1 MMTAALTNFGAE
13 LAPDTAIHLLEHV
26 FQTNLKN
33 EEVYAAKNPNGNGK
47 RPTPICI
54 WGSHGIGKTALVKDL
69 AKKHGWKFRYCAPAQ
84 FEEMGDL
91 HGLPV
96 RLDPNPD
103 VQGDE
108 TTVYMPPD
116 WVPKEDDEGPGILL
130 LDDLN
135 RADDRILRGLMQL
148 IQEFE
153 MFSWTLP
160 RKWQIVCT
168 ANPEGGDYSVTPMDP
183 AMLTRMLHIT
193 MIFDV
198 KSWARW
204 ATDAGVDPRGIAF
217 VLTYPEV
224 ITGERT
230 TPRTLTQFFDQ
241 IANIDDL
248 KSELELVNVLA
259 RSALDDITAT
269 TFLAFVNDGVT
280 QLIEPSGIL
289 DAKDFKPVAK
299 RISDLSQGEGDAK
312 RVDRLSTICTR
323 LYLHLSSDTYKA
335 ESHHAKNLVAFLLLD
350 DLPNDLRFSL
360 HRDLITISEEIA
372 NMLRDPKLAKL
383 VIEGL

>member
-1 MMTAALTNFGAE
+1 MTDALKSFGAE
-13 LAPDTAIHLLEHV
+13 LDSDAAIRVLEHV
-26 FQTNLKN
+26 FKTNLEN
-33 EEVYAAKNPNGNGK
+33 EEASAVKDPSGNVK

-54 WGSHGIGKTALVKDL
+54 WGSHGIGKTAMIKDL

-103 VQGDE
+103 IQGDE
-108 TTVYMPPD
+108 STVYMPPD

-148 IQEFE
+148 VQEFE

-183 AMLTRMLHIT
+183 AMLTRMLHLT

-204 ATDAGVDPRGIAF
+204 AMNAGVDPRGIAF

-280 QLIEPSGIL
+280 QLIEPSNIL
-289 DAKDFKPVAK
+289 DAKDFKPIAK
-299 RISDLSQGEGDAK
+299 RISDLSKGEGGAK

-323 LYLHLSSDTYKA
+323 LYLHLSAAGYKS
-335 ESHHAKNLVAFLLLD
+335 ETHHAENLVAFLLLE

-383 VIEGL
+383 VIAGL

>member
-1 MMTAALTNFGAE
+1 MTDALTNFGAE
-13 LAPDTAIHLLEHV
+13 LDSDTAISVLEHV
-26 FQTNLKN
+26 FRTNLNN
-33 EEVYAAKNPNGNGK
+33 EEASAAKASDGYGK

-54 WGSHGIGKTALVKDL
+54 WGSHGIGKTAVVKDL

-108 TTVYMPPD
+108 STVYMPPD
-116 WVPKEDDEGPGILL
+116 WVPKEDDEGPGVLL

-183 AMLTRMLHIT
+183 AMLTRMLHMT

-204 ATDAGVDPRGIAF
+204 AMNAGVDPRGIAF

-269 TFLAFVNDGVT
+269 TFLAFVNDGIT
-280 QLIEPSGIL
+280 QLIEPSDIL
-289 DAKDFKPVAK
+289 DAKDFKPIAK
-299 RISDLSQGEGDAK
+299 QISDLSKGEGDAK

-323 LYLHLSSDTYKA
+323 LYLHLSAEKYTA

>member
-1 MMTAALTNFGAE
+1 MTDALKSFGAE
-13 LAPDTAIHLLEHV
+13 LGSDATIRLLEHV
-26 FQTNLKN
+26 FKTNLEN
-33 EEVYAAKNPNGNGK
+33 EEVSAVTNPNGGIK

-54 WGSHGIGKTALVKDL
+54 WGSHGIGKTAMIKDL
-69 AKKHGWKFRYCAPAQ
+69 ANKHGWKFRYCAPAQ

-103 VQGDE
+103 IQGDE
-108 TTVYMPPD
+108 STVYMPPD

-148 IQEFE
+148 VQEFE

-160 RKWQIVCT
+160 HKWQIVCT

-183 AMLTRMLHIT
+183 AMLTRMLHLT

-204 ATDAGVDPRGIAF
+204 AMSAGVDPRGIAF

-269 TFLAFVNDGVT
+269 SFLAFVNDGVT
-280 QLIEPSGIL
+280 QLVEPSNIL
-289 DAKDFKPVAK
+289 DAKDFKPIAN
-299 RISDLSQGEGDAK
+299 RIGDLSKGEGDAK

-323 LYLHLSSDTYKA
+323 LYLYLSAPGYKH
-335 ESHHAKNLVAFLLLD
+335 ETHHAENLVAFLLLE

-383 VIEGL
+383 VIAGL

>member
-1 MMTAALTNFGAE
+1 MTDALKSFGAE
-13 LAPDTAIHLLEHV
+13 LDSDAAIRLLEHV
-26 FQTNLKN
+26 FKTNLEN
-33 EEVYAAKNPNGNGK
+33 EEASAVKDPNGSVK

-54 WGSHGIGKTALVKDL
+54 WGSHGIGKTAMIKDL
-69 AKKHGWKFRYCAPAQ
+69 ANKHGWKFRYCAPAQ

-103 VQGDE
+103 IQGDE
-108 TTVYMPPD
+108 STVYMPPD

-148 IQEFE
+148 VQEFE

-183 AMLTRMLHIT
+183 AMLTRMLHLT

-204 ATDAGVDPRGIAF
+204 AMNAGVDPRGIAF

-280 QLIEPSGIL
+280 QLIEPSNIL
-289 DAKDFKPVAK
+289 DAKDFKPIAK
-299 RISDLSQGEGDAK
+299 RISDLSKGEGGAK

-323 LYLHLSSDTYKA
+323 LYLHLSAAGYKS
-335 ESHHAKNLVAFLLLD
+335 ETHHAENLVTFLLLE

-383 VIEGL
+383 VIAGL

>member
-1 MMTAALTNFGAE
+1 MTDALTNFGAE
-13 LAPDTAIHLLEHV
+13 LDSDTAISVLEHV
-26 FQTNLKN
+26 FRTNLNN
-33 EEVYAAKNPNGNGK
+33 EDASAAKASDGYGK

-54 WGSHGIGKTALVKDL
+54 WGSHGIGKTAVVKDL

-183 AMLTRMLHIT
+183 AMLTRMLHMT

-204 ATDAGVDPRGIAF
+204 AMNAGVDPRGIAF

-280 QLIEPSGIL
+280 QLIEPSDIL
-289 DAKDFKPVAK
+289 DAKDFKPIAK
-299 RISDLSQGEGDAK
+299 QISDLSKGEGDAK

-323 LYLHLSSDTYKA
+323 LYLHLSAEKYKA

>member
-13 LAPDTAIHLLEHV
+13 LAPDTAIRFLKHV
-26 FQTNLKN
+26 FKTNLDN
-33 EEVYAAKNPNGNGK
+33 EEASAGKDPGDQGK

-54 WGSHGIGKTALVKDL
+54 WGSHGIGKTAVIKDL
-69 AKKHGWKFRYCAPAQ
+69 AKKKGWKFRYCAPAQ

-108 TTVYMPPD
+108 STVYMPPD
-116 WVPKEDDEGPGILL
+116 WVPKEDDKGPGILL

-160 RKWQIVCT
+160 SKWQIVCT

-183 AMLTRMLHIT
+183 AMLTRMLHLT

-204 ATDAGVDPRGIAF
+204 AMNAGVDPRGIAF

-280 QLIEPSGIL
+280 QLIEPSDIL
-289 DAKDFKPVAK
+289 DAIDFKPIAK
-299 RISDLSQGEGDAK
+299 RISDLSKGEGDAK

>member
-1 MMTAALTNFGAE
+1 MTETLVNFGAE
-13 LAPDTAIHLLEHV
+13 LDSDTAIRVLEHV
-26 FQTNLKN
+26 FKTNLDN
-33 EEVYAAKNPNGNGK
+33 EEASAAKDPDSHGK

-54 WGSHGIGKTALVKDL
+54 WGSHGIGKTAMIKDL

-103 VQGDE
+103 VHGDE
-108 TTVYMPPD
+108 STVYMPPD

-183 AMLTRMLHIT
+183 AMLTRMLHLT

-204 ATDAGVDPRGIAF
+204 AMNAGVDPRGIAF

-280 QLIEPSGIL
+280 QLIEPSDIL

-299 RISDLSQGEGDAK
+299 RISDLSKGEGDAK

-323 LYLHLSSDTYKA
+323 LYLHLSADTYKA
-335 ESHHAKNLVAFLLLD
+335 ENHHAKNLVAFLLLD

>member
-1 MMTAALTNFGAE
+1 MTDALTNFGAE
-13 LAPDTAIHLLEHV
+13 LDSDTAISVLEHV
-26 FQTNLKN
+26 FRTNLNN
-33 EEVYAAKNPNGNGK
+33 EEASAAKASDGYGK

-54 WGSHGIGKTALVKDL
+54 WGSHGIGKTAVVKDL

-108 TTVYMPPD
+108 STVYMPPD
-116 WVPKEDDEGPGILL
+116 WVPKEDDEGPGVLL

-183 AMLTRMLHIT
+183 AMLTRMLHMT

-204 ATDAGVDPRGIAF
+204 AMNAGVDPRGIAF

-269 TFLAFVNDGVT
+269 TFLAFVNDGIT
-280 QLIEPSGIL
+280 QLIEPSDIL
-289 DAKDFKPVAK
+289 DAKDFKPIAK
-299 RISDLSQGEGDAK
+299 QISDLSKGEGDAK

-323 LYLHLSSDTYKA
+323 LYLYLSAEKYKA
-335 ESHHAKNLVAFLLLD
+335 EGHHAKNLVAFLLLD

>member
-1 MMTAALTNFGAE
+1 MTDALTNFGAE
-13 LAPDTAIHLLEHV
+13 LDSDTAIRVLEHV
-26 FQTNLKN
+26 FKTNLNN
-33 EEVYAAKNPNGNGK
+33 EEASAAKASDGYGK

-54 WGSHGIGKTALVKDL
+54 WGSHGIGKTAVVKDL

-116 WVPKEDDEGPGILL
+116 WVPKEDDEGPGVLL

-183 AMLTRMLHIT
+183 AMLTRMLHMT

-204 ATDAGVDPRGIAF
+204 AMNAGVDPRGIAF

-280 QLIEPSGIL
+280 QLIEPSDIL
-289 DAKDFKPVAK
+289 DAKDFKPIAK
-299 RISDLSQGEGDAK
+299 QISDLSKGEGDAK

-323 LYLHLSSDTYKA
+323 LYLHLSAEKYTA

>member
-1 MMTAALTNFGAE
+1 MTEALTNFGAE
-13 LAPDTAIHLLEHV
+13 LDSDAAIRLLEHV
-26 FQTNLKN
+26 FKTNLDN
-33 EEVYAAKNPNGNGK
+33 EEASAAKYPDGHGK

-54 WGSHGIGKTALVKDL
+54 WGSHGIGKTAVIKDL

-108 TTVYMPPD
+108 STVYMPPD

-183 AMLTRMLHIT
+183 AMLTRMLHLT

-204 ATDAGVDPRGIAF
+204 AMNAGVDPRGIAF

-280 QLIEPSGIL
+280 QLIEPADIL

-299 RISDLSQGEGDAK
+299 RISDLSKGERDAK

-335 ESHHAKNLVAFLLLD
+335 ESHHEKNLVAFLLLD

>member
-1 MMTAALTNFGAE
+1 MTDALTNFGAE
-13 LAPDTAIHLLEHV
+13 LDSDTAISVLEHV
-26 FQTNLKN
+26 FRTNLNN
-33 EEVYAAKNPNGNGK
+33 EEASAAKASDGYGK

-54 WGSHGIGKTALVKDL
+54 WGSHGIGKTAVVKDL
-69 AKKHGWKFRYCAPAQ
+69 AKKNGWKFRYCAPAQ

-108 TTVYMPPD
+108 STVYMPPD
-116 WVPKEDDEGPGILL
+116 WVPKEDDEGPGVLL

-183 AMLTRMLHIT
+183 AMLTRMLHLT

-204 ATDAGVDPRGIAF
+204 AMNAGVDPRGIAF

-280 QLIEPSGIL
+280 QLIEPSDIL

-299 RISDLSQGEGDAK
+299 RISDLSKGEGDAK

-323 LYLHLSSDTYKA
+323 LYLHLSADTYKA
-335 ESHHAKNLVAFLLLD
+335 ENHHAKNLVAFLLLD

>member
-1 MMTAALTNFGAE
+1 MPEALTNFGAE
-13 LAPDTAIHLLEHV
+13 LDSDAAIRFLKHV
-26 FQTNLKN
+26 FKTNLDN
-33 EEVYAAKNPNGNGK
+33 EEASAGKDPGDQGK

-54 WGSHGIGKTALVKDL
+54 WGSHGIGKTAVIKDL
-69 AKKHGWKFRYCAPAQ
+69 AKKKGWKFRYCAPAQ

-108 TTVYMPPD
+108 STVYMPPD
-116 WVPKEDDEGPGILL
+116 WVPKEDDKGPGILL

-160 RKWQIVCT
+160 SKWQIVCT

-183 AMLTRMLHIT
+183 AMLTRMLHLT

-204 ATDAGVDPRGIAF
+204 AMNAGVDPRGIAF

-280 QLIEPSGIL
+280 QLIEPSDIL
-289 DAKDFKPVAK
+289 DAIDFKPIAK
-299 RISDLSQGEGDAK
+299 RISDLSKGEGDAK

-323 LYLHLSSDTYKA
+323 LYLYLSSDTYKA

-350 DLPNDLRFSL
+350 ELPNDLRFSL

-372 NMLRDPKLAKL
+372 NMLREPKLAKL

>member
-1 MMTAALTNFGAE
+1 MMTDALISYGAE
-13 LAPDTAIHLLEHV
+13 LDSETTIRVLEHV
-26 FQTNLKN
+26 FQTNLHN
-33 EEVYAAKNPNGNGK
+33 EDASAKASDGHGK

-54 WGSHGIGKTALVKDL
+54 WGSHGIGKTAVVKDL
-69 AKKHGWKFRYCAPAQ
+69 AKKNDWKFRYCAPAQ

-103 VQGDE
+103 IPGDE
-108 TTVYMPPD
+108 STVYMPPD
-116 WVPKEDDEGPGILL
+116 WVPKQDDEGPGILL

-148 IQEFE
+148 IQEFQ

-198 KSWARW
+198 RSWARW
-204 ATDAGVDPRGIAF
+204 ATNAGVDPRGIAF

-224 ITGERT
+224 VTGERT

-241 IANIDDL
+241 IANINDL

-280 QLIEPSGIL
+280 QLIEPSDIL
-289 DAKDFKPVAK
+289 DAKDFEPIATQ
-299 RISDLSQGEGDAK
+299 ISDLSKGEGDAK

-323 LYLHLSSDTYKA
+323 LYLHLSAEHYKA
-335 ESHHAKNLVAFLLLD
+335 ESHHARNLVTFLLLD

-372 NMLRDPKLAKL
+372 QMLRVPKLAKR

>member
-1 MMTAALTNFGAE
+1 MTDALTNFGAE
-13 LAPDTAIHLLEHV
+13 LDSDTAISVLEHV
-26 FQTNLKN
+26 FRTNLNN
-33 EEVYAAKNPNGNGK
+33 EEASAAKASDGYGK

-54 WGSHGIGKTALVKDL
+54 WGSHGIGKTAVVKDL

-108 TTVYMPPD
+108 STVYMPPD

-183 AMLTRMLHIT
+183 AMLTRMLHLT

-204 ATDAGVDPRGIAF
+204 AMHAGVDPRGIAF

-280 QLIEPSGIL
+280 QLIEPADIL

-299 RISDLSQGEGDAK
+299 RISDLSKGEGDAK